1 MKSRKLIVLLAILV
15 LAGLTYILGYS
26 NLLTVKSVQI
36 IGSQTTLKP
45 DVAIGERLARIEP
58 RVIAQK
64 FEGLSW
70 VENVEVSR
78 NWVQGKVTIKLIE
91 RTPIATFNNQVIDA
105 NGKSFSVRGAMP
117 IGLINIQAA
126 NEIAAGRAVKFLD
139 SLPPEIREGLQVL
152 KVRSSGAFVLE
163 IEDKERKLEIRW
175 GSDSEN
181 ELKAKVYQA
190 LIALPENSQIK
201 RMDLSAPR
209 APIVK

>member
-1 MKSRKLIVLLAILV
+1 MKSRKLIALLMILV
-15 LAGLTYILGYS
+15 LAGLTYVLGYS

-36 IGSQTTLKP
+36 IGSKTTLKP
-45 DVAIGERLARIEP
+45 DVAIGQRLARIEP
-58 RVIAQK
+58 RVIAEK

-70 VENVEVSR
+70 VQNVEVSR

-117 IGLINIQAA
+117 TGLIKIQAA
-126 NEIAAGRAVKFLD
+126 NEIDAGRAVIFLE
-139 SLPPEIREGLQVL
+139 SLPSEIREALQVL
-152 KVRSSGAFVLE
+152 KVRSTGAFVLV
-163 IEDKERKLEIRW
+163 IENKEKKLEITW

-181 ELKAKVYQA
+181 ELKAQVYQA
-190 LIALPENSQIK
+190 LLALPENSKIK